1 MELQYRKNDKTGEE
15 LYYTTHSSGLG
26 IYIIPKKDYS
36 KTYAIFGTRYGSVD
50 SKFVVP
56 GENELTEVP
65 DGIAHYLEHKMFD
78 QPDGSNVFDKFSKY
92 GGNANA
98 FTSFN
103 ITAYLFAATSN
114 IEENI
119 ETLMDYVQSPYFTE
133 ESVQKEQ
140 GIIGQEIRMYDDSGS
155 WKLFFNFLNCLYKEH
170 PVKKEIAGTVES
182 ISHITPEYLYKC
194 YDTFYNLSNM
204 SIVVVGNVDPVKISK
219 VIENSVKK
227 NEPFEEKIKKVY
239 PTEPDEVAKQYAEQS
254 LSVAMPLFMTGFKDT
269 NNGFGGDE
277 LLKKSIETNIIL
289 KMLFGRSSKFYKSLY
304 EKGLINNRFSLEYT
318 MQPDYA
324 YSSIDGESSDPKAV
338 YEAVINEVEETRKNG
353 LSKEDFERIKKWYD
367 GYYLNHQHVY
377 NPKSVIDAMQER
389 EFQSYWISTETY
401 EALKIYIDMNFEGLK
416 DDVLSMIAGNAVPVN
431 IGNFSNDM
439 ATFHSEDDVLTL
451 LIHLGYTS
459 YDYDSKTVKIPNEEV
474 RAEYVNSVSAS
485 NWGEVSKSL
494 KNSADT
500 LEAIWQKRPKQVAE
514 AISQAHFETSH
525 IQYNDENALSYTI
538 SLALYSARNFYM
550 IYRELPSGKGF
561 ADLVFLP
568 RKKFPEKPA
577 IVVELKWDKDVSGA
591 IAQIKNKEYCR
602 SLEEYRGNVLLVGV
616 NYDKKTKVHECMI
629 EECEIW

>member
-1 MELQYRKNDKTGEE
+1 MGIYLNPDSSKFEEAVNSDIYVDKTGLLTYTNSVLHTMQKYICISRPRRFGKSTAANMLTAYYSRGCDAEQIFSQFEIAKDSGFKKYLNKYNTISVNMQEILSRSRSIYE
-15 LYYTTHSSGLG
+15 LIERFNKLLIRDLKKEYLDVDYFDDTDVIECMQDVYSQKKQTFIVILDEWDCIFREYKEDKEAQEKYLDFLRDLLKDKAYIHLAYMTGILPIKKYGTHSALNMFDEFSM
-26 IYIIPKKDYS
+26 ID
-36 KTYAIFGTRYGSVD
+36 
-50 SKFVVP
+50 P
-56 GENELTEVP
+56 GPLAQYVGFTENE
-65 DGIAHYLEHKMFD
+65 
-78 QPDGSNVFDKFSKY
+78 
-92 GGNANA
+92 
-98 FTSFN
+98 
-103 ITAYLFAATSN
+103 
-114 IEENI
+114 
-119 ETLMDYVQSPYFTE
+119 
-133 ESVQKEQ
+133 
-140 GIIGQEIRMYDDSGS
+140 
-155 WKLFFNFLNCLYKEH
+155 
-170 PVKKEIAGTVES
+170 VKKLCGQYQMDMAE
-182 ISHITPEYLYKC
+182 
-194 YDTFYNLSNM
+194 
-204 SIVVVGNVDPVKISK
+204 VKS
-219 VIENSVKK
+219 
-227 NEPFEEKIKKVY
+227 
-239 PTEPDEVAKQYAEQS
+239 
-254 LSVAMPLFMTGFKDT
+254 
-269 NNGFGGDE
+269 
-277 LLKKSIETNIIL
+277 
-289 KMLFGRSSKFYKSLY
+289 
-304 EKGLINNRFSLEYT
+304 
-318 MQPDYA
+318 
-324 YSSIDGESSDPKAV
+324 
-338 YEAVINEVEETRKNG
+338 
-353 LSKEDFERIKKWYD
+353 WYD
-367 GYYLNHQHVY
+367 GYSFENGISIYS
-377 NPKSVIDAMQER
+377 PRSVVSCMRFKKIGN
-389 EFQSYWISTETY
+389 YWNQTETF
-401 EALKIYIDMNFEGLK
+401 EALRIYIDMNFEGLK

-451 LIHLGYTS
+451 LIHLGYAS